1 MKWLGAL
8 AVGLALILA
17 GCARN
22 QISVIPDDV
31 SGKTGGIAVLDP
43 AGETEVS
50 VINTAGDVA
59 VSGKNVSIKAL
70 DPKAFDARNAA
81 LLASLPQAPR
91 YFTLYFKEN
100 STEPDDA
107 SQAVLKEVF
116 AEIRKRPGADIQ
128 ITGHTDTVGAEED
141 NDALSLRRAAE
152 ITSYLFTVGLDKT
165 IVRLAGRGE
174 RELKEQTADNV
185 ASAVNRRVEVIVR

>member
-1 MKWLGAL
+1 MRGVGAS
-8 AVGLALILA
+8 LIAFALA
-17 GCARN
+17 GCAGN
-22 QISVIPDDV
+22 QISVIPDEG
-31 SGKTGGIAVLDP
+31 SGIAVLDP
-43 AGETEVS
+43 ASETEVS
-50 VINTAGDVA
+50 VVNQASNVI
-59 VSGKNVSIKAL
+59 VSGKNVSVKAL
-70 DPKAFDARNAA
+70 DPKAFDTRNAA
-81 LLASLPQAPR
+81 LLASLPPAPR
-91 YFTLYFKEN
+91 PFTLYFKEN

-107 SQAVLKEVF
+107 SQAVLKEIF
-116 AEIRKRPGADIQ
+116 AEIRSRPGADIQ
-128 ITGHTDTVGAEED
+128 ITGHTDTVGAQDD